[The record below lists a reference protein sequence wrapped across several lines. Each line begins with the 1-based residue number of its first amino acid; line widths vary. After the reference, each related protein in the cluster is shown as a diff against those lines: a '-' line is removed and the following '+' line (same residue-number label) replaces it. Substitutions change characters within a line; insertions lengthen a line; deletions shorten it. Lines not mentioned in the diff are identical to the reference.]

1 MDVEAELL
9 NKALALVGQNAA
21 ALQAT
26 AVGME
31 RLEAGQLQAA
41 ADHTEV
47 VTVLRDACVLLART
61 QDTLDQ
67 VRSLLHAHPPATAV
81 APAPLPPR
89 EPPLHDLLRSREGRV
104 ALVLL
109 AAALALA
116 ALALALT
123 AGLDPRIL
131 QDLAP

>member
-47 VTVLRDACVLLART
+47 VVVLRDTCVLLART

-67 VRSLLHAHPPATAV
+67 VRSLLHAHPPV
-81 APAPLPPR
+81 APMPPPPPSPR

-109 AAALALA
+109 AAAALLTALA
-116 ALALALT
+116 AALS
-123 AGLDPRIL
+123 AGLDPTLL
-131 QDLAP
+131 QELAK

>member
-47 VTVLRDACVLLART
+47 VTVLRDTCVLLART

-67 VRSLLHAHPPATAV
+67 VRSLLHAHPPAAV
-81 APAPLPPR
+81 VVPTPPPR
-89 EPPLHDLLRSREGRV
+89 EPPLHDLLRSREGRA
-104 ALVLL
+104 ALVLI
-109 AAALALA
+109 AAALALV
-116 ALALALT
+116 ALAIALT